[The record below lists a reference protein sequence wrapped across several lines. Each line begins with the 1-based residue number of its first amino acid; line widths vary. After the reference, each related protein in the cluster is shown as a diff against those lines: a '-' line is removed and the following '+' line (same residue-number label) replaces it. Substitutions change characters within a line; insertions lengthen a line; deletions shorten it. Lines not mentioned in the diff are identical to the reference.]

1 MSNNNRYTDQEIK
14 AFISQTTAELILQDP
29 YPVLQDL
36 GIEYKE
42 LSNDSYRMNLRGEK
56 TPSAYISLKNGVWKY
71 KDFGNGTSGNIVNVV
86 MNAINKPFKESLS
99 YCLQTLHV
107 KNHLEEALNSKT
119 QSHEL
124 SQVDRERIKAQ
135 REANKSRESSHPLSK
150 VTSVYEVSTNPSAVE
165 YLASRGIVK
174 IPPQM
179 KVINGEYQNKNG
191 EIKKAFGVGVLTRD
205 GSGADLHF
213 LQKIG
218 DLKTL
223 SLGQSDI
230 SFFKNP
236 QSNKVAIFESKMD
249 YCAAYQQMP
258 LDGVNIIIA
267 NSVSNASKVAELLVS
282 EGLTQTPPMMFLQND
297 IAGYKFVA
305 DIMQKAELRECKS
318 IHYDILSEYKKD
330 INDLLLDGV
339 KIADRIETREA
350 GYFSDIAVSLQ
361 AIVTSQQSNKKETV
375 ITREDLR
382 KDDQA
387 HEQYKSRNQYQEQE
401 R

>member
-1 MSNNNRYTDQEIK
+1 MKQERYTDQEIK

-36 GIEYKE
+36 VDYKE
-42 LSNDSYRMNLRGEK
+42 LGNDSYRMNLRGEK
-56 TPSAYISLKNGVWKY
+56 TPSAYISLKSGSWKY
-71 KDFGNGTSGNIVNVV
+71 KDFGTGKSGNIVNVV
-86 MNAINKPFKESLS
+86 MDATGKDYKSALS
-99 YCLQTLHV
+99 YSLQTLGV
-107 KNHLEEALNSKT
+107 PNYLEQALNSK
-119 QSHEL
+119 QQDYQL
-124 SQVDRERIKAQ
+124 SQADRERIKQ
-135 REANKSRESSHPLSK
+135 QKEANVTRESSHALSR
-150 VTSVYEVSTNPSAVE
+150 VTTVYEVSTNPSAVE
-165 YLASRGIVK
+165 YLASRGINK

-191 EIKKAFGVGVLTRD
+191 ELKRAFGVGVLTRD
-205 GSGADLHF
+205 RKAADIHF
-213 LQKIG
+213 LQKIN
-218 DLKTL
+218 DLKSI

-230 SFFKNP
+230 SFFPNP
-236 QSNKVAIFESKMD
+236 NSSKVAIFESKMD

-318 IHYDILSEYKKD
+318 IHYDILNEYKKD

-350 GYFSDIAVSLQ
+350 GYFSDIAVSLE
-361 AIVTSQQSNKKETV
+361 AIQKAQQSNKKETV
-375 ITREDLR
+375 LTREELKR
-382 KDDQA
+382 DDQA
-387 HEQYKSRNQYQEQE
+387 YEQYKSRNQYQEQE